1 MVDDLVAAI
10 ERFIEAKTAAE
21 RLRNP
26 ESMRAL
32 DKARIV
38 LVEAFAG
45 RRPSRD
51 AA

>member
-1 MVDDLVAAI
+1 MVEDLVAAI

-26 ESMRAL
+26 ESARPL

-38 LVEAFAG
+38 LVEVFAG
-45 RRPSRD
+45 RRPSN
-51 AA
+51 